1 MIRKGMDD
9 HLDLK
14 NVQTFVLIARELSF
28 AKAAQLLHLSQPSV
42 TARIQALETDLGKSL
57 FIRQHRGIQLSK
69 EGEAFMPFALQML
82 EVEKAAQERLKS
94 LNDELQGKIVIGATA
109 SCSVYILPE
118 ILSKLLRYPQVEFQV
133 VTGNTSHIKEMLL
146 QNQVDFGIV
155 SSEVKKKQIKQ
166 INLCLHEFDLVC
178 SPMNPL
184 AASEIV
190 SMEELIRLPLITYE
204 QNSDAWKKIMKLY
217 AQHDSAPNVVMELN
231 QIEAAKEMVNISSCV
246 CIFPHISVR
255 RELSEGR
262 LVKLKVNELE
272 VIKQYSSII
281 YMEKKE
287 YYPLMELMINTFI
300 DHFVNDP
307 IDLVTTG

>member
-1 MIRKGMDD
+1 MNIKGMDD

-14 NVQTFVLIARELSF
+14 NVQTFVLIARDLSF
-28 AKAAQLLHLSQPSV
+28 AKAAQILHLSQPSV
-42 TARIQALETDLGKSL
+42 TARIQALETELGKSL

-82 EVEKAAQERLKS
+82 EVEKAAEERLKS

-118 ILSKLLRYPQVEFQV
+118 ILSKLLQYPKVEFQV
-133 VTGNTSHIKEMLL
+133 VTGNTSYITEMLL
-146 QNQVDFGIV
+146 QNQVDFGMV

-166 INLCLHEFDLVC
+166 VNLCDHDFDLVC

-184 AASEIV
+184 AAKGIV
-190 SMEELIRLPLITYE
+190 SMEDLIHLPLITYE
-204 QNSDAWKKIMKLY
+204 QNSDAWKKIKKLY
-217 AQHDSAPNVVMELN
+217 AEHDSAPKVVMELN

-246 CIFPHISVR
+246 CIFPNISVR

-272 VIKQYSSII
+272 VIKQYSSMI

-287 YYPLMELMINTFI
+287 YYPLMELMINTFLDYFI
-300 DHFVNDP
+300 SEPLEF
-307 IDLVTTG
+307 VTTG